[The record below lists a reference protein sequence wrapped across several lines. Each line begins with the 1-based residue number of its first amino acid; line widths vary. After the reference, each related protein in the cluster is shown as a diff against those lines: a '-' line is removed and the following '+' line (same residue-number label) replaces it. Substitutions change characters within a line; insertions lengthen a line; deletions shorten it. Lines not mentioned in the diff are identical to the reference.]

1 MKTYNNSKII
11 FERLKKN
18 DVKHPSAKDI
28 KETKILF
35 KDFKINIDIPDF
47 EIKRALYN
55 WRERIIKGF
64 I

>member
-28 KETKILF
+28 KETKMLF

-47 EIKRALYN
+47 KTKRALYN
-55 WRERIIKGF
+55 
-64 I
+64 